1 MRLINKDNKIYLYD
15 ELKDKYKLIQ
25 PDDLEH
31 ILDDNNKLYPDET
44 IRIYFKFKEGK
55 YKTNKKGYI
64 SKKANIKQEYKAALD
79 QTQKDYIVSRF
90 LNDISGLRDIDR
102 MAFVKSPTIQT
113 IKKFSVDE
121 ETKKKLI
128 NKFNDISKNYI
139 TIKDDGDDINDMFN
153 YFISNNIN
161 ISLSQAAREVIKSI
175 LKDFRDGKLT
185 VEQVKDKLT
194 LNKSKF
200 YDPQKPDNY
209 ERFMK
214 RIEMLLN
221 VSQDDLKSAT
231 KKTEIDK
238 ELEKV
243 NEIVD
248 EAIPDNK
255 VLVLDKSEF
264 EDDEAFEQAKTLNNN
279 NMFVPS
285 EIFKSSKIKKYNNSY
300 FGTNAAAYRILKYL
314 SNNKELEYD
323 DEVKHEEKGDYYIT
337 TLKTEFGDI
346 TIPIDKNQYLYE
358 PLKNIMDSLKRDD
371 NAKIDFNISDDIFNT
386 EGNTLNKLI
395 EKSKSKENKKISKDL
410 KNYDVFEF
418 DLKDN
423 EIKDILK
430 DLKDDITQS
439 EFVNFIDYYYDNY
452 KDDKDKYI
460 HPDKEFKGFKKEYRD
475 NYYTDD
481 LLNLKYKQD
490 GDETAETRRYY
501 ERLFKVLPKNLIGKI
516 PPHDLRNIIKEFTD
530 IYKLTV
536 NGIKLNNDKVKKLN
550 NEIEELK
557 TKLLSEKDIKQLKKD
572 LKNEEKNGVE
582 REEIQNKLN
591 QNEEIIKSIQEK
603 TDLITALNNETLG
616 SLEEINGKIEDG
628 KLKYDYK
635 FITDEIKDKY
645 DLTEEEA
652 KDYQNTIKEYV
663 DKEVLKNLYYMTTPS
678 ILQRPNNNLIDKYNT
693 TEDIYN
699 YAKLN
704 KWNKQRFYDFE
715 KDLEGFGGSWSF
727 NVLNKI
733 DELNNMLKNKS
744 FGGSWSF
751 NVLNKIDELN
761 NMLNKSSGSWSYDV
775 LNKINELN
783 DLI

>member
-44 IRIYFKFKEGK
+44 IRVYFKFKEGK

-64 SKKANIKQEYKAALD
+64 SKKANIKQEYKTVLD
-79 QTQKDYIVSRF
+79 QTQKDYIITRF

-161 ISLSQAAREVIKSI
+161 ISLSQAAREVVKSI
-175 LKDFRDGKLT
+175 LKDFRDGKIT
-185 VEQVKDKLT
+185 VEQVKDKLI

-214 RIEMLLN
+214 RIETLLN
-221 VSQDDLKSAT
+221 LSQDDLKSAT

-238 ELEKV
+238 QLEKV

-255 VLVLDKSEF
+255 VLVLDKADF
-264 EDDEAFEQAKTLNNN
+264 EDEEAFNQAKTLNEN
-279 NMFVPS
+279 NMFIPS

-314 SNNKELEYD
+314 SNNKELDYD
-323 DEVKHEEKGDYYIT
+323 EIQHKEEGDYYIT

-358 PLKNIMDSLKRDD
+358 PLKNIMGDLEVDD
-371 NAKIDFNISDDIFNT
+371 NGKIDLNVSDDIFNT
-386 EGNTLNKLI
+386 EGNTLNKLN
-395 EKSKSKENKKISKDL
+395 EKSTSKENKKISKNF
-410 KNYDVFEF
+410 KNYNVFDF
-418 DLKDN
+418 DLTQEETKN
-423 EIKDILK
+423 ILK
-430 DLKDDITQS
+430 TLKDDITQS

-452 KDDKDKYI
+452 KDDGYI
-460 HPDKEFKGFKKEYRD
+460 HPDKEFKGFKKEYKN

-490 GDETAETRRYY
+490 GEEAAPTYKYY
-501 ERLFKVLPKNLIGKI
+501 ERLFKVLPKNLIKNI
-516 PPHDLRNIIKEFTD
+516 PPHDLRDIIRGYTD
-530 IYKLTV
+530 QYKLLT
-536 NGIKLNNDKVKKLN
+536 NGIKENNKKMEEYEDKIKELQSELISNKEIKRMKEEEQKKA
-550 NEIEELK
+550 
-557 TKLLSEKDIKQLKKD
+557 LS
-572 LKNEEKNGVE
+572 
-582 REEIQNKLN
+582 
-591 QNEEIIKSIQEK
+591 QNEEINKRIEELTETKNDLEEENKGTIDEKKIEFDTDGKIKSFDYEF
-603 TDLITALNNETLG
+603 
-616 SLEEINGKIEDG
+616 IN
-628 KLKYDYK
+628 
-635 FITDEIKDKY
+635 DEIKENY
-645 DLTEEEA
+645 GLTDEEVKEYN
-652 KDYQNTIKEYV
+652 DVIKEYV
-663 DKEVLKNLYYMTTPS
+663 GNEVMNNLYYTSAPS
-678 ILQRPNNNLIDKYNT
+678 ILYRPSNQFIKKYDT
-693 TEDIYN
+693 TEDLYN
-699 YAKLN
+699 YAKLRRWNN
-704 KWNKQRFYDFE
+704 KR
-715 KDLEGFGGSWSF
+715 KDELNEYIEGLGGSWSF

-733 DELNNMLKNKS
+733 DELNSLLKNNS
-744 FGGSWSF
+744 FVSYGGSWSF

>member
-314 SNNKELEYD
+314 SNNKDLKYNEINRNED
-323 DEVKHEEKGDYYIT
+323 GDYYIT

-358 PLKNIMDSLKRDD
+358 PLKDIIDEIEIKDKKINFNVSD
-371 NAKIDFNISDDIFNT
+371 NIFNT
-386 EGNTLNKLI
+386 EGNTLNKLT
-395 EKSKSKENKKISKDL
+395 EKSTSKENKNISKNISEKPDY
-410 KNYDVFEF
+410 NIFEF
-418 DLKDN
+418 DLKN
-423 EIKDILK
+423 EETQNILK
-430 DLKDDITQS
+430 DLKDDITTN
-439 EFVNFIDYYYDNY
+439 EFVHFIDDYYEKYN
-452 KDDKDKYI
+452 KDDYI
-460 HPDKEFKGFKKEYRD
+460 HPDKEFRGKDKYIND
-475 NYYTDD
+475 YYTDK
-481 LLNLKYKQD
+481 LFGSLKYNQD
-490 GDETAETRRYY
+490 GEEAAATYTYF

-516 PPHDLRNIIKEFTD
+516 PPHDLRDIIKEFTD

-536 NGIKLNNDKVKKLN
+536 NGIKLNNDKVEKLN

-557 TKLLSEKDIKQLKKD
+557 TKLLSEKDIKQLNKD
-572 LKNEEKNGVE
+572 LTNEEKNGVE

-652 KDYQNTIKEYV
+652 KKYNNIIKNYV
-663 DKEVLKNLYYMTTPS
+663 DKEVLNNLYYMTAPS
-678 ILQRPNNNLIDKYNT
+678 KLNTLPNQPINKYDT
-693 TEDIYN
+693 TQDIYN

-715 KDLEGFGGSWSF
+715 EDLKGFGGSWSF

-733 DELNNMLKNKS
+733 DELNNMLKNNS

-751 NVLNKIDELN
+751 NVLDKIDKLN
-761 NMLNKSSGSWSYDV
+761 SLLNKSSGSWSYDV